1 NKKTSLSVAD
11 VKSGKY
17 GMLHQGSDC
26 TCIGHSE
33 RLRNVA
39 GREKLISHAMA
50 GDIAEAT
57 SSLV

>member
-1 NKKTSLSVAD
+1 VLPYLSEAD
-11 VKSGKY
+11 VKTGKY
-17 GMLHQGSDC
+17 GMLHPGSDC

-33 RLRNVA
+33 MLRNVA
-39 GREKLISHAMA
+39 VREKLLSHAMA